1 VCVLFWFFVFF
12 ESRRIPSASSRL
24 GFGAQQTET
33 DPVVVVEVV
42 VLSIV
47 NCLFSR
53 EGAGLLFVCLLGFFF
68 SLFGASEIYLSCL
81 FVCLSDSLLLS
92 QSISGL
98 ISKSWLRA
106 SRCCGT
112 WKYASR
118 LLLFFFNSGHRNS
131 NLESEEVRGGVFVGR
146 RVNGRRC
153 CYCLRLWL
161 QQYVSF
167 MLGTLLLLLFLLLLL
182 LLLPCSPLLRLL
194 AGCKFSNIISGTEFF
209 QVLQQWTIL
218 VFFPL

>member
-1 VCVLFWFFVFF
+1 MCPFLVFCFFRKSSHSVRQL
-12 ESRRIPSASSRL
+12 SVRVWRSADRDRPSSSSRSCS
-24 GFGAQQTET
+24 FVDRQ
-33 DPVVVVEVV
+33 
-42 VLSIV
+42 LSFFQRGCRAFV
-47 NCLFSR
+47 C
-53 EGAGLLFVCLLGFFF
+53 LFVCLLGF
-68 SLFGASEIYLSCL
+68 LFLELLKSIFRVL

-131 NLESEEVRGGVFVGR
+131 NLESEEVRGGGFVGR
-146 RVNGRRC
+146 RVDGRRC
-153 CYCLRLWL
+153 CYCLRFWL

-167 MLGTLLLLLFLLLLL
+167 MLGTLLLLL
-182 LLLPCSPLLRLL
+182 LLLPCSPLL
-194 AGCKFSNIISGTEFF
+194 
-209 QVLQQWTIL
+209 
-218 VFFPL
+218 

>member
-1 VCVLFWFFVFF
+1 VQSF
-12 ESRRIPSASSRL
+12 
-24 GFGAQQTET
+24 
-33 DPVVVVEVV
+33 
-42 VLSIV
+42 
-47 NCLFSR
+47 CLFVGWVFSFLFL
-53 EGAGLLFVCLLGFFF
+53 GLLKSIFRV
-68 SLFGASEIYLSCL
+68 L

-146 RVNGRRC
+146 RVDGRRC
-153 CYCLRLWL
+153 CYCLRFWL

-167 MLGTLLLLLFLLLLL
+167 MLGTLLLLLLL
-182 LLLPCSPLLRLL
+182 LLLPCSPLL
-194 AGCKFSNIISGTEFF
+194 
-209 QVLQQWTIL
+209 
-218 VFFPL
+218 